1 MKATLPIPASATF
14 RDGRAGKKRL
24 WPFHHGLALVAIPVI
39 LAVLVVGVVLSSRL
53 LSWPPAASEG
63 IVLTGALILSV
74 IPLGLSVIDVVL
86 ERGGTLE
93 VAGIKLNVAQVAASS
108 LAAVR
113 MPTNI
118 GGIPGQPISDSDTSS
133 ILDSLRQS
141 SSSDVIIIDL
151 GSGGEWWETRLLVL
165 LAGAVRLRHPEI
177 VVFVATD
184 GGVARA
190 FQGWAGPDDLFPLLL
205 AADPRYARS
214 YWTAIAAASQWAL
227 DPPLPLSLPATLP
240 PPPVPFQ
247 GFAADH
253 SWMRHLSGTFPAQR
267 NDLAAEQALA
277 ADLGAT
283 VEIPT
288 RPAGITIDRLTMLFR
303 PVLRKFAIDE
313 TDPGEKQLKEF
324 LESSEPYVATTH
336 GREYQRLVSRATG
349 LNAIVRSIIDAR
361 SPHPR
366 DTGAAS

>member
-1 MKATLPIPASATF
+1 LL
-14 RDGRAGKKRL
+14 L
-24 WPFHHGLALVAIPVI
+24 WPFPHGWALVAVPVI
-39 LAVLVVGVVLSSRL
+39 LAGLVVGIVLSSRL
-53 LSWPPAASEG
+53 LSWPAPASEG

-74 IPLGLSVIDVVL
+74 VPLALSVLDVVL

-93 VAGIKLNVAQVAASS
+93 LAGIKLNIAQVAVSS

-118 GGIPGQPISDSDTSS
+118 GGTPGQPITDSDTSS
-133 ILDSLRQS
+133 ILDSLRQA

-190 FQGWAGPDDLFPLLL
+190 FQGWARPDDLFPLLI

-214 YWTAIAAASQWAL
+214 YWTAIVAASQWAL
-227 DPPLPLSLPATLP
+227 DPPPPLAPPPTLP
-240 PPPVPFQ
+240 PDAPPVPFQ
-247 GFAADH
+247 GLANDH
-253 SWMRHLSGTFPAQR
+253 SWIRYLKGTATAAQR

-277 ADLGAT
+277 FDLGT
-283 VEIPT
+283 TLEMPT
-288 RPAGITIDRLTMLFR
+288 RPAGITIDRLTMLFHQ
-303 PVLRKFAIDE
+303 VLRKFSIDE
-313 TDPGEKQLKEF
+313 TDPGDKQLEEF
-324 LESSEPYVATTH
+324 LGSTEPYVATTR
-336 GREYQRLVSRATG
+336 GREYQRLVSRSTG
-349 LNAIVRSIIDAR
+349 LNAIVRSIIDAWP
-361 SPHPR
+361 SQAR
-366 DTGAAS
+366 DTGATS